1 MSSKETF
8 TQISPSEFFYR
19 NRDLA
24 GFSNPTRSLYTAVRE
39 FVENSLDA
47 CDQKGILADVH
58 MSIKAVDA
66 EKPDPKQY
74 ILTVR
79 DNGPGI
85 ESNHVP
91 LAFGT
96 VLYGSK
102 FGLKQARGMFGL
114 GATMAILYGQI
125 TTNKPVV
132 VKSSTD
138 GKIQDEYEMLLDIQ
152 KNKPVILK
160 HETKEVSKSG
170 LSVSICLEGDYAK
183 AGTKIRDYVY
193 QTSLIT
199 PYATITFDDPKGEK
213 YRYTKVIRTMPP
225 SPTIIRPHPHGID
238 VETIRRMLLDTNYQI
253 PAVDNNMI
261 LKVRKELGLANKNL
275 SHSEI
280 MDKTQKKWKTLTR
293 PVRIIM
299 ALMSFLKMDFEKL
312 SKTTI
317 EEIEAGMVE
326 ACRDTG
332 VSLVGGETADMPD
345 TYLPGEHDLVGVIT
359 GVAEKDKIIT
369 GETIQ
374 PGDVVLGLP
383 ASGLH
388 TNGYSLARKLFFEIG
403 GYDVNDTIP
412 ELEKSVGLTLL
423 EPHINYTNHVF
434 GVLDKEIG
442 VKGIAHI
449 TGGGL
454 VENIPR
460 ILPDGCC
467 VEIHRGSWPG
477 VPIFN
482 VMQSIGNVDENEMY
496 RTFNM
501 GIGMIIIAAPD
512 QVNSIKKI
520 IDVHE
525 VGFVVAGGNQV
536 NII

>member
-1 MSSKETF
+1 MTQNKMDYKSAGVDIDAGNESVERIKKGVQSTF
-8 TQISPSEFFYR
+8 TTNVLTGLGSF
-19 NRDLA
+19 
-24 GFSNPTRSLYTAVRE
+24 GSLY
-39 FVENSLDA
+39 D
-47 CDQKGILADVH
+47 
-58 MSIKAVDA
+58 
-66 EKPDPKQY
+66 
-74 ILTVR
+74 
-79 DNGPGI
+79 
-85 ESNHVP
+85 
-91 LAFGT
+91 
-96 VLYGSK
+96 
-102 FGLKQARGMFGL
+102 LKS
-114 GATMAILYGQI
+114 ILYDYE
-125 TTNKPVV
+125 NPVLV
-132 VKSSTD
+132 QSID
-138 GKIQDEYEMLLDIQ
+138 G
-152 KNKPVILK
+152 V
-160 HETKEVSKSG
+160 
-170 LSVSICLEGDYAK
+170 
-183 AGTKIRDYVY
+183 GTKAIIARKLGKFNTIGVDLLSACANDILVMGARPLTFLDYIANDK
-193 QTSLIT
+193 L
-199 PYATITFDDPKGEK
+199 
-213 YRYTKVIRTMPP
+213 MP
-225 SPTIIRPHPHGID
+225 D
-238 VETIRRMLLDTNYQI
+238 
-253 PAVDNNMI
+253 
-261 LKVRKELGLANKNL
+261 
-275 SHSEI
+275 
-280 MDKTQKKWKTLTR
+280 
-293 PVRIIM
+293 
-299 ALMSFLKMDFEKL
+299 
-312 SKTTI
+312 TI
-317 EEIEAGMVE
+317 EEIVAGMVQ

-332 VSLVGGETADMPD
+332 VSLVGGEMAEMPD

-359 GVAEKDKIIT
+359 GVVEKDKIIT
-369 GETIQ
+369 GEAIH
-374 PGDVVLGLP
+374 PGDVVLGLLS
-383 ASGLH
+383 SGLH